1 MNFQFS
7 GIVRWVRALALVV
20 MIGGYVAF
28 VRAVNAEAAAIF
40 ASGGDAG
47 LWDVGI
53 IVVTALL
60 IPGAVLLLV
69 SLVINPW
76 ARRSAGI
83 AVAAGV
89 ALLVPTVWLAV
100 NIYPP
105 AKETSE
111 GSPLNPT
118 QWDHVADLYLVAF
131 GLMGAA
137 GTLRLVSA
145 LPKSQRRASEK
156 ASRLTSN

>member
-1 MNFQFS
+1 
-7 GIVRWVRALALVV
+7 

-28 VRAVNAEAAAIF
+28 VRAVNAEASAIF

-69 SLVINPW
+69 SLVISPW
-76 ARRSAGI
+76 APARRSAAI
-83 AVAAGV
+83 AAYAGV

-105 AKETSE
+105 DKETSE
-111 GSPLNPT
+111 GSPLDPA

-131 GLMGAA
+131 VLMGAA
-137 GTLRLVSA
+137 GTLLLVSA
-145 LPKSQRRASEK
+145 LPTSPRRASEN
-156 ASRLTSN
+156 ASQSTSD